1 MIKTDQSLSRLRSFG
16 EKKSAPRESKRRRL
30 RARRFVVTNSSLFSF
45 SNPRESLED
54 VLTAAAKRRKEKK
67 KSRNRSP
74 LSHSR
79 RPKNRTLTSLLFFVF
94 TSTNLCTVFFREKAR
109 IGSVA
114 GRKRR
119 AWILNATTRERD
131 STTARF
137 SSLVTKKKKKQSTL
151 RVTRTVHQLG
161 HGQVLVAAELL
172 QHVLDVLFVLTGD
185 FHQRFDGREFCFSP
199 HV

>member
-54 VLTAAAKRRKEKK
+54 VLTAADTKRRKEKK

-114 GRKRR
+114 GRKR
-119 AWILNATTRERD
+119 AWILNATTRERFYD
-131 STTARF
+131 CAFLFAR
-137 SSLVTKKKKKQSTL
+137 VTKKKKKKTIEFTRNTHCSS
-151 RVTRTVHQLG
+151 TRTRPSPRRRRTF
-161 HGQVLVAAELL
+161 A
-172 QHVLDVLFVLTGD
+172 T
-185 FHQRFDGREFCFSP
+185 RSGRPLCSDR
-199 HV
+199 

>member
-119 AWILNATTRERD
+119 AWILNATTRERFYD
-131 STTARF
+131 CAFLFAR
-137 SSLVTKKKKKQSTL
+137 VTKKKKKKNN
-151 RVTRTVHQLG
+151 RVY
-161 HGQVLVAAELL
+161 A
-172 QHVLDVLFVLTGD
+172 
-185 FHQRFDGREFCFSP
+185 
-199 HV
+199 